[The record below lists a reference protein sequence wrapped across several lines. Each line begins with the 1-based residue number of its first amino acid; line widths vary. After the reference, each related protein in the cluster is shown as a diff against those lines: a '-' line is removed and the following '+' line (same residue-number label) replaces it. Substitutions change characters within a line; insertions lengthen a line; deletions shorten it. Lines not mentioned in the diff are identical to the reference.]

1 MLNRLLK
8 KAAPPPEAVPSFTKR
23 RFFGTEQKA
32 FYGRLRRALP
42 KCYIFPDIALSKLMI
57 PSNPDPKIKRSHQE
71 HLSGRRVDYA
81 IFDAHM
87 HLLFVIELTAP
98 PAPNANPDLLPIA
111 SLMASA
117 GIRRFS
123 WPKDNLPSTDQTL
136 RALADYS
143 AEAMAKAES
152 EGGHESMS
160 QLGSPDIIGA
170 DPVAADTIVQPKTAR
185 TLTLEALAGMAPQGA
200 LKTSYPH
207 VWERICLFCTE
218 PRHLHQY
225 LHSLSMQDRGVKR
238 AGFSE
243 EALNEIARIQV
254 ANVGYLQNQAAP
266 ERASWNDVFTD
277 R

>member
-8 KAAPPPEAVPSFTKR
+8 KPPEAVPSFTKR

-42 KCYIFPDIALSKLMI
+42 KCYIFPDIPLSKLMI
-57 PSNPDPKIKRSHQE
+57 PSNPDPKIKSSHQQ

-81 IFDAHM
+81 VFDARL
-87 HLLFVIELTAP
+87 HLLFVIELTVP
-98 PAPNANPDLLPIA
+98 PAPGANPDIIPIA
-111 SLMASA
+111 ALMASA

-143 AEAMAKAES
+143 AENMAK
-152 EGGHESMS
+152 EGGPSSQMGEHEHT
-160 QLGSPDIIGA
+160 DA
-170 DPVAADTIVQPKTAR
+170 VPVVDTIIQPRAAT
-185 TLTLEALAGMAPQGA
+185 TLTLEALAAMAPQGA
-200 LKTSYPH
+200 LKSLYPH
-207 VWERICLFCTE
+207 VWERICLFCNE

-254 ANVGYLQNQAAP
+254 ANVGYLQTQTAP

>member
-8 KAAPPPEAVPSFTKR
+8 KAPPAPEAAPSFTKR

-42 KCYIFPDIALSKLMI
+42 KCYIFPDIALSKLII
-57 PSNPDPKIKRSHQE
+57 PSNPDPKIKSSHQKQ
-71 HLSGRRVDYA
+71 LSGRKVDYA
-81 IFDAHM
+81 VFDARL
-87 HLLFVIELTAP
+87 HLLFVIELTVP
-98 PAPNANPDLLPIA
+98 PAPGANPDLMSIA
-111 SLMASA
+111 ALMANA

-123 WPKDNLPSTDQTL
+123 WPKDNLPSTEQTL

-143 AEAMAKAES
+143 AENMGKDEDGNGPS
-152 EGGHESMS
+152 S
-160 QLGSPDIIGA
+160 QLGEPEHTDAIPVVDSIIQPRGA
-170 DPVAADTIVQPKTAR
+170 S

-207 VWERICLFCTE
+207 VWERICLFCNE

-254 ANVGYLQNQAAP
+254 ANVGYLQTQTAP

>member
-8 KAAPPPEAVPSFTKR
+8 KAAPSPEVAPSFTKR

-42 KCYIFPDIALSKLMI
+42 KCYVFPDVALSKLII

-71 HLSGRRVDYA
+71 HLSGRKVDYA
-81 IFDAHM
+81 VFDARL
-87 HLLFVIELTAP
+87 HLLFVIELTVP
-98 PAPNANPDLLPIA
+98 PAPGANPDLMPIA
-111 SLMASA
+111 ALMANA

-123 WPKDNLPSTDQTL
+123 WPKDNLPSTEQTL

-143 AEAMAKAES
+143 AENMAREEGAMTGPS
-152 EGGHESMS
+152 S
-160 QLGSPDIIGA
+160 QLGEPEHIEPIPVVDSIIQPRGA
-170 DPVAADTIVQPKTAR
+170 S

-254 ANVGYLQNQAAP
+254 ANVGYLQTQTTP